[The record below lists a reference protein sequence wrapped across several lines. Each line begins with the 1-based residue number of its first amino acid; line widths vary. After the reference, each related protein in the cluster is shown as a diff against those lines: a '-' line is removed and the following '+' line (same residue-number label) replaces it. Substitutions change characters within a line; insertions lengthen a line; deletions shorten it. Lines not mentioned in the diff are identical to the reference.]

1 MSCPERTCKVF
12 FFLTIR
18 STMMEAVE
26 MTVSS
31 LNEYGVQLSTLML
44 ERMNFE
50 MEYLSSTLTVFDP
63 QIRSRFYESS
73 IKLVLATKEF
83 VSALITFL
91 FYISL
96 IFIKLFTLALPYV
109 SFNLPMK
116 YFSLYVIYYFNV

>member
-1 MSCPERTCKVF
+1 
-12 FFLTIR
+12 
-18 STMMEAVE
+18 MMDAVE

-31 LNEYGVQLSTLML
+31 LNEYGVQISTLML

-73 IKLVLATKEF
+73 IKLVFATKEF

-96 IFIKLFTLALPYV
+96 IFIKLCTLALPYV

-116 YFSLYVIYYFNV
+116 YFTLLVILL

>member
-1 MSCPERTCKVF
+1 MTPLSGSSLQNYHPS
-12 FFLTIR
+12 TIN
-18 STMMEAVE
+18 TVILWFE
-26 MTVSS
+26 MVVSY
-31 LNEYGVQLSTLML
+31 LNEYVVQLSILMQ

-73 IKLVLATKEF
+73 IKLVFATKEF
-83 VSALITFL
+83 VLALITFL

-109 SFNLPMK
+109 SFVPNMIL
-116 YFSLYVIYYFNV
+116 F